1 MAADT
6 ARLTVLMADD
16 HLAVAHGIQKLLQD
30 HVRRIEVV
38 PTGEALL
45 EAMSLVAPDVVLLD
59 IGLPGI
65 SGIETLQMLR
75 LLGFTAPVV
84 MLTMHTDT
92 AMVDKALSA
101 GATGY
106 VVKQASGDE
115 LLTAISCAVR
125 GEVFISPNIQ
135 LHGASRQGF
144 AKFLPSAA
152 QLAVLRLAEK
162 GLRAK
167 QIATELGVS
176 CRTVESHKY
185 CMMQQLDLTT
195 TIQLVSWAKSEG
207 YV

>member
-1 MAADT
+1 MPADT
-6 ARLTVLMADD
+6 ASLAVLMADD
-16 HLAVAHGIQKLLQD
+16 HLVVAHGIRKLLKD
-30 HVRRIEVV
+30 HVRRVEVV

-45 EAMSLVAPDVVLLD
+45 EAMLLGEPDVVLLD

-75 LLGFTAPVV
+75 LFGFMVPVV
-84 MLTMHTDT
+84 MLTMYTDT
-92 AMVDKALSA
+92 IVVKKALAA
-101 GATGY
+101 GATAY

-115 LLTAISCAVR
+115 LLIAIENAMR
-125 GEVFISPNIQ
+125 GQAYVSPGIQ
-135 LHGASRQGF
+135 FHEGF
-144 AKFLPSAA
+144 GDESARFVPSAA

-167 QIATELGVS
+167 QIAAELGVS